1 MSVRMDDYRVSSPYE
16 GIYKYCAPE
25 GYHWMCHNDDF
36 GKVIW
41 GGYDLGNY
49 PYRLAKY
56 EKNEE
61 MVDTNFTNI
70 NDTDTDNGES

>member
-1 MSVRMDDYRVSSPYE
+1 MKVNMDDYRASSPYE

-49 PYRLAKY
+49 PYRLVKHENY
-56 EKNEE
+56 EEN
-61 MVDTNFTNI
+61 MDNTNI
-70 NDTDTDNGES
+70 NNNDNNDG

>member
-1 MSVRMDDYRVSSPYE
+1 MKVNMDDYRVSSPYE

-49 PYRLAKY
+49 PYRLVKH

-61 MVDTNFTNI
+61 MDNTNITNI
-70 NDTDTDNGES
+70 NNTDTDNG

>member
-1 MSVRMDDYRVSSPYE
+1 MKVNMDDYRASSPYE

-49 PYRLAKY
+49 PYRLVKY

-61 MVDTNFTNI
+61 MDNTNITNI
-70 NDTDTDNGES
+70 NNTDTDNG

>member
-1 MSVRMDDYRVSSPYE
+1 MKVNMDDYRASSPYE
-16 GIYKYCAPE
+16 GIYKYCAPM

-49 PYRLAKY
+49 PYRLVKIDNY
-56 EKNEE
+56 EEN
-61 MVDTNFTNI
+61 MDNNTDINNNI
-70 NDTDTDNGES
+70 NDTST

>member
-1 MSVRMDDYRVSSPYE
+1 MKVNMDDYRVSSPYE
-16 GIYKYCAPE
+16 GIYKYCAPS

-36 GKVIW
+36 GSVIW

-49 PYRLAKY
+49 PYRLVKH

-61 MVDTNFTNI
+61 MDNTNITNI
-70 NDTDTDNGES
+70 NNTDKDNG

>member
-1 MSVRMDDYRVSSPYE
+1 MKVNMDDYRESSPYE
-16 GIYKYCAPE
+16 GIYKYCAPL

-49 PYRLAKY
+49 PYRLVKY
-56 EKNEE
+56 ENYEE
-61 MVDTNFTNI
+61 NMDNTDINNNI
-70 NDTDTDNGES
+70 NNDGKCK